1 VKTLKLPELTREE
14 RQAYGR
20 SRREVVHRPDQGTW
34 APAPNR
40 PDPVESVVTATK
52 DRLPDLIPIKMGRM
66 AVSPF
71 NFFRG
76 AAALMAADLATLPT
90 TGLRVQLCGDAHVR
104 NLGAFAAP
112 DGHLVFD
119 LNDFDETIPG
129 PWEWDLKRLAT
140 SLVLAGED
148 AGGNH
153 DNCSDAVLAL
163 VSSYREAMNRF
174 SGMTMI
180 DLARYE
186 VRRHSKVSCVRDV
199 LAKAERATPKHT
211 LEKLTVAAKGGS
223 RRFADHPPLLY
234 RVPETVAKG
243 VVAALGPYRETL
255 PADRQQ
261 VLDAYRPADVA
272 FKVVGTG
279 SVGTR
284 VYVVLCFGIGP
295 EDPLFIQIKEEL
307 LSCYQPYLPDVPPF
321 PHQGRRVVEGQHRMQ
336 TVCDPF
342 LGWTSIDRRDFLV
355 RQLADHKAGVEAA
368 DLKGDALKEYGVV
381 CGEILAKGHA
391 RTGDAVEI
399 NGYCGTGDKL
409 DRAVAKFAFAYTEQT
424 IRDHEALLKAIKAG
438 KVKAIN
444 RI

>member
-1 VKTLKLPELTREE
+1 
-14 RQAYGR
+14 
-20 SRREVVHRPDQGTW
+20 
-34 APAPNR
+34 
-40 PDPVESVVTATK
+40 
-52 DRLPDLIPIKMGRM
+52 
-66 AVSPF
+66 
-71 NFFRG
+71 
-76 AAALMAADLATLPT
+76 
-90 TGLRVQLCGDAHVR
+90 
-104 NLGAFAAP
+104 
-112 DGHLVFD
+112 
-119 LNDFDETIPG
+119 
-129 PWEWDLKRLAT
+129 
-140 SLVLAGED
+140 
-148 AGGNH
+148 
-153 DNCSDAVLAL
+153 
-163 VSSYREAMNRF
+163 
-174 SGMTMI
+174 
-180 DLARYE
+180 
-186 VRRHSKVSCVRDV
+186 
-199 LAKAERATPKHT
+199 

-223 RRFADHPPLLY
+223 RRFADRPPLLY
-234 RVPETVAKG
+234 HVPETVAKG

-295 EDPLFIQIKEEL
+295 EDPLFIQIKEEPP
-307 LSCYQPYLPDVPPF
+307 SCYQPYLPDVPPF
-321 PHQGRRVVEGQHRMQ
+321 PHQGRRVVEGQYRMQ

-355 RQLADHKAGVEAA
+355 RQLADHKAGVEPT
-368 DLKGDALKEYGVV
+368 DLTGDALKEYGVV

-409 DRAVAKFAFAYTEQT
+409 DKAIAKFAFAYTEQT

-438 KVKAIN
+438 RVKVIN

>member
-20 SRREVVHRPDQGTW
+20 SRREVVHRTDQGTW

-153 DNCSDAVLAL
+153 DNCSDAVSAL

-174 SGMTMI
+174 SAMTMI

-186 VRRHSKVSCVRDV
+186 VRRHSKVACVRDV

-223 RRFADHPPLLY
+223 RRFADRPPLLY
-234 RVPETVAKG
+234 HVPETVAKG
-243 VVAALGPYRETL
+243 VVAALEPYRETL

-295 EDPLFIQIKEEL
+295 EDPLFIQIKEEPP
-307 LSCYQPYLPDVPPF
+307 SCYQPYLPDVPPF
-321 PHQGRRVVEGQHRMQ
+321 PHQGRRVVEGQYRMQ

-342 LGWTSIDRRDFLV
+342 LGWTSINRRDFLV

-399 NGYCGTGDKL
+399 NGYCGNGDRL
-409 DRAVAKFAFAYTEQT
+409 DKAVAKFAFAYTEQT

-438 KVKAIN
+438 KIKAIN